1 MDLTKYSKN
10 GYTGLVNLGNT
21 CFLNSSIQV
30 LSHTYEL
37 QEFFNSNKFN
47 KHIKNIIDSELL
59 KEYDELRKV
68 MWSNNGIISPNK
80 FIFNVHKIARAKDRD
95 VFTGFD
101 QNDMPEFLLFM
112 IDCMHNSICR
122 PMDVSISGDPK
133 NDIDNI
139 AIKCYELIKNVYTKE
154 YSEIMDIFFGI
165 YITEIS
171 SVKKNNI
178 HRTIPEHYFMLN
190 LPIFSGGCN
199 IYDCLDKF
207 IDYEL
212 LEGDNQWFNEKT
224 NKKED
229 VNKRLIFWS
238 FPKVLI
244 IVLKRFS
251 EDGSK
256 KNSALV
262 NCPIKNLKLT
272 KYVKGYNASKYI
284 YDLFGV
290 CNHMG
295 NLNAGHYTSF
305 VKNINNEWLHYNDD
319 KISKID
325 EKNIITPMSY
335 CLFYR
340 KKNNL
345 L

>member
-139 AIKCYELIKNVYTKE
+139 AIKCYELIKNVYTKKLE
-154 YSEIMDIFFGI
+154 DNFF
-165 YITEIS
+165 
-171 SVKKNNI
+171 
-178 HRTIPEHYFMLN
+178 F
-190 LPIFSGGCN
+190 
-199 IYDCLDKF
+199 
-207 IDYEL
+207 
-212 LEGDNQWFNEKT
+212 
-224 NKKED
+224 
-229 VNKRLIFWS
+229 
-238 FPKVLI
+238 
-244 IVLKRFS
+244 
-251 EDGSK
+251 
-256 KNSALV
+256 
-262 NCPIKNLKLT
+262 
-272 KYVKGYNASKYI
+272 
-284 YDLFGV
+284 
-290 CNHMG
+290 
-295 NLNAGHYTSF
+295 
-305 VKNINNEWLHYNDD
+305 
-319 KISKID
+319 
-325 EKNIITPMSY
+325 
-335 CLFYR
+335 
-340 KKNNL
+340 
-345 L
+345 